1 MYREERIRSFK
12 ELRDRVRALDE
23 DEGIRIFGRVKG
35 FRNGGFIFLGIYV
48 ERYCV
53 MIRDRVWDPK
63 RGAYSVG
70 PRRKYLYF
78 HSMEELWEFLKG
90 AIERPLKAWL
100 Y

>member
-53 MIRDRVWDPK
+53 MIRDRVWDPR
-63 RGAYSVG
+63 RGHTRSALGGSISV
-70 PRRKYLYF
+70 
-78 HSMEELWEFLKG
+78 ST
-90 AIERPLKAWL
+90 AWRSFGNF
-100 Y
+100 